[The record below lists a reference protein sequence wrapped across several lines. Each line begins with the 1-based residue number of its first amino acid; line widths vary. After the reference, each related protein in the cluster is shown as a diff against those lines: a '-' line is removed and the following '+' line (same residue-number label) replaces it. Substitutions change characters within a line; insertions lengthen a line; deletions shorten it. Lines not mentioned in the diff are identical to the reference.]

1 VFPVTKPGAAT
12 VPGVMNQIE
21 LTVTNSALPAGI
33 STAALSFTGLPD
45 GASVMNGDGEVVTAG
60 VAGFSGSETFTVT
73 LPEAVDVS
81 QTLWVTVTGKDAD
94 GGEIGHN
101 VQAIDLTYEM
111 LTFATA
117 NQNMWGPFSGYIG
130 FHEYVP
136 FLGDAPIVWNA
147 NTGEWEEDA
156 TADYWRSGQF
166 SVVDIDVDT
175 EKIMEAA
182 SAAATTVLDAAKTAF
197 DATAFVI
204 DDAVQTAYDFALG
217 EFQKAEDAY
226 NFVARTVDDS
236 VRENFEAAKVVYD
249 NAVGQY
255 NAASY
260 AFNWVAT
267 GLHDA
272 AWARWE
278 GYSNWYNSLDGW
290 GQFWNAAGNAVEW
303 GFWVAADEL
312 YKVAE
317 DLWWLAD
324 QAFNVVDTGAKAV
337 YDVAL
342 AAYNLAASAV
352 DEGAQGLFDLAWNEL
367 AEAETLYNNTKQAVY
382 EGALALYEGA
392 RSGVLDILDQVG
404 GRVDFDSALRVDAEV
419 FAQAGLQVDF
429 ELDMGSVDSSV
440 DYRLTS
446 TTQYNQ
452 TTDMLDITPMMT
464 NLTTGDS
471 VAFETI
477 SPNAKAYIALLY
489 DVGADF
495 DVFMDGNLVI
505 DGLTIYDLLPT
516 TVQFPLSTASFADDL
531 GVISGGNID
540 VGELVLLDLDTTKLE
555 PFDIPFIED
564 LTKDML
570 TIQLAIPT
578 LETEGTADTYVPMTT
593 NLFDNLL
600 GPRGTFEE
608 QIGPLPYAS
617 IDFSEISGTFFNML
631 NAKFDF
637 SEEFMEQYGLDSLD
651 GKTLEETVEDIAT
664 GLMANIWDVLSG
676 QSEGVPIFVLD
687 MTDETSSSLL
697 HLNLFPDSVIADTT
711 GVDTGSLGFYAAY
724 GESEPVVKIT
734 LDVDATYVFIVKEV
748 AKAVAAAVSSGSTT
762 ALNGVI
768 DALPSPYNIEFGIEQ
783 MLEIAELPQETIDQ
797 VTSWINLGFSFE
809 AVDFDISNEL
819 NFSQKFTLAIDDMS
833 YLATLESGS
842 QYAFTANGSGALQI
856 ENASSHDANGDGL
869 VEYRL
874 DMVPTAMFS
883 NDTELGMGMSY
894 QLDFLQGGFEAG
906 MKLPLNT
913 LLGIENAD
921 WLNIEI
927 PFSNGMDI
935 SMGPLL
941 RVQGDYDTFDV
952 DVFESRFPIDLGKL
966 SVDNSFSVPADTTPP
981 VFVSAA
987 TSTDGT
993 TVILTYDEAL
1003 DATNIAETSA
1013 FAVSVGANNIA
1024 VTSVAV
1030 VGSTV
1035 ELTLTTA
1042 ITNGQAVTV
1051 SYTDPTLNNDEL
1063 AIQNAAGNDAAN
1075 LAATTATNLTAASP
1089 PSGGD
1094 DTGNDDTDDE
1104 DTNGG
1109 LLVQETNRDGS
1120 VTTRWTIAP
1129 PSSSGPSNQIPSF
1142 PLAADTNGGP
1152 LVQVGLPGGFGFSAS
1167 GVSGEGLG
1175 LREQLLQAAASQSTD
1190 EEAQGFLA
1198 DSIDRIVTTAGAS
1211 DSTEPMVVR
1220 AITFT
1225 APISDLS
1232 GQPIVI
1238 SGAASGEGPLV
1249 ALIIDVSN
1257 LPSGT
1262 VLQFD
1267 NVEFAIIIGAA
1278 KIKGGEGSNFVIGDD
1293 AAQYIVLGV
1302 DDDVLRGGGG
1312 DDTIGSGSGNDQ
1324 LFGDDGNDTLF
1335 VGSGHNLL
1343 HGGRDSDIVTYE
1355 GNMDRYV
1362 ITREHGKT
1370 IVTSLDDPD
1379 KVDTLINVELIRFNN
1394 QDYQVEN
1401 SNELSLIATLYQ
1413 QVLGRQGEIDGF
1425 QYWAEDAAAG
1435 ASLGSIAMGFLR
1447 SVEKASA
1454 EGRDFESFSAE
1465 DQIES
1470 LYNNFLGRASEDAGK
1485 DYWLDEL
1492 NSGIAIEDIASGF
1505 VYSIELAGIQMN
1517 PTDWAFFV

>member
-1 VFPVTKPGAAT
+1 
-12 VPGVMNQIE
+12 
-21 LTVTNSALPAGI
+21 
-33 STAALSFTGLPD
+33 
-45 GASVMNGDGEVVTAG
+45 
-60 VAGFSGSETFTVT
+60 
-73 LPEAVDVS
+73 
-81 QTLWVTVTGKDAD
+81 
-94 GGEIGHN
+94 
-101 VQAIDLTYEM
+101 
-111 LTFATA
+111 
-117 NQNMWGPFSGYIG
+117 
-130 FHEYVP
+130 
-136 FLGDAPIVWNA
+136 
-147 NTGEWEEDA
+147 
-156 TADYWRSGQF
+156 
-166 SVVDIDVDT
+166 
-175 EKIMEAA
+175 
-182 SAAATTVLDAAKTAF
+182 
-197 DATAFVI
+197 
-204 DDAVQTAYDFALG
+204 
-217 EFQKAEDAY
+217 
-226 NFVARTVDDS
+226 
-236 VRENFEAAKVVYD
+236 
-249 NAVGQY
+249 
-255 NAASY
+255 
-260 AFNWVAT
+260 
-267 GLHDA
+267 
-272 AWARWE
+272 
-278 GYSNWYNSLDGW
+278 
-290 GQFWNAAGNAVEW
+290 
-303 GFWVAADEL
+303 
-312 YKVAE
+312 
-317 DLWWLAD
+317 
-324 QAFNVVDTGAKAV
+324 
-337 YDVAL
+337 
-342 AAYNLAASAV
+342 
-352 DEGAQGLFDLAWNEL
+352 
-367 AEAETLYNNTKQAVY
+367 
-382 EGALALYEGA
+382 
-392 RSGVLDILDQVG
+392 
-404 GRVDFDSALRVDAEV
+404 VDAEV

-495 DVFMDGNLVI
+495 DVFMDGKLVV

-516 TVQFPLSTASFADDL
+516 TVQFPLSTESFADDL

-555 PFDIPFIED
+555 PFDIPFIEA

-578 LETEGTADTYVPMTT
+578 LETEGTADTYLPMTT
-593 NLFDNLL
+593 NLVDNLL

-608 QIGPLPYAS
+608 QIGPFPYAS
-617 IDFSEISGTFFNML
+617 IDFSEISGIFFNML

-651 GKTLEETVEDIAT
+651 GKTLEETVEDVAT

-711 GVDTGSLGFYAAY
+711 GADTGSLGFYAAY

-734 LDVDATYVFIVKEV
+734 LDVDAAYVFIVKEV

-768 DALPSPYNIEFGIEQ
+768 DAIPNPYNLEFGIEQ
-783 MLEIAELPQETIDQ
+783 MLKIAEVDKETIEK

-809 AVDFDISNEL
+809 AVDFDISKEFNY
-819 NFSQKFTLAIDDMS
+819 SQKFTLSIDDMS
-833 YLATLESGS
+833 YKITLEDGHEED
-842 QYAFTANGSGALQI
+842 FTANGSGALQI

-883 NDTELGMGMSY
+883 NDTELGLGTSF

-906 MKLPLNT
+906 IKLPLNT

-921 WLNIEI
+921 WLNIDF
-927 PFSNGMDI
+927 PFFNGTDI

-966 SVDNSFSVPADTTPP
+966 SINNSFSVPDTIPP

-1003 DATNIAETSA
+1003 DATNKA
-1013 FAVSVGANNIA
+1013 AVSDFTVSVAGNDNA
-1024 VTSVAV
+1024 VTDVAV

-1051 SYTDPTLNNDEL
+1051 SYTDPTPNNDEL
-1063 AIQNAAGNDAAN
+1063 AIQDAAGNDAAN
-1075 LAATTATNLTAASP
+1075 LAATTATNLTTAPS

-1094 DTGNDDTDDE
+1094 DTGNDDTGDDDTGDDDTGDDDTGDDDTGGDDTGGDDTGGD

-1109 LLVQETNRDGS
+1109 PLEQETNKDGS
-1120 VTTRWTIAP
+1120 VTTRWTVAP
-1129 PSSSGPSNQIPSF
+1129 PSSSGPSNQISSF
-1142 PLAADTNGGP
+1142 PLAEDTNGGP

-1190 EEAQGFLA
+1190 EEARGFLT
-1198 DSIDRIVTTAGAS
+1198 DSIDSIVTDAGPS

-1238 SGAASGEGPLV
+1238 SGAAAGEGPLV
-1249 ALIIDVSN
+1249 VLIIDVGN

-1262 VLQFD
+1262 MLQFD

-1278 KIKGGEGSNFVIGDD
+1278 KIEGGEGNNFVIGDD
-1293 AAQYIVLGV
+1293 AAQYIVLGEG
-1302 DDDVLRGGGG
+1302 DDVLRGGGG

-1379 KVDTLINVELIRFNN
+1379 KVDTLINVELIRFSN

-1413 QVLGRQGEIDGF
+1413 QVIGRQAEIYGF
-1425 QYWAEDAAAG
+1425 QYWAEEAAAG
-1435 ASLGSIAMGFLR
+1435 SSLGSIAMGFLR
-1447 SVEKASA
+1447 SVEKAGA
-1454 EGRDFESFSAE
+1454 EGRDFETFSAE

-1470 LYNNFLGRASEDAGK
+1470 LYNHFLGRASEDAGK

-1505 VYSIELAGIQMN
+1505 VYSTELAGVQMN
-1517 PTDWAFFV
+1517 PTDWDFFV